1 MNHSIFGERSVDLL
15 YAYYDVKIANDEEFL
30 QYYSDLT
37 QWLVSCSENKE
48 KIDYKIIHSGRLAIS
63 TFQVSRNKS
72 QFFIWDTAFWDSFE
86 QFLIAF
92 FSFDAIMSNPTK
104 DQQSRHQ
111 YWEGAENFIRGNTFR
126 IIKNYFST
134 SPLYISI
141 LETINYYER
150 PGNLKIDSHAFGYIK
165 EIISFAKEFVLLH
178 ELEHLLKVW
187 APDVFLHDSNMFIN
201 VANYYRDHIVDL
213 LEIDDWEIK
222 HMAPEQFKAIISNV
236 ISDTN
241 NSLFYEIYNDYHAF
255 FEVLLH
261 HNENFND
268 KTRTFSNNLPT
279 YIISLKLLKFFES
292 YKNYVIGVTGKVLS
306 TAHLDKATR
315 MRKIFEAAQKASRAV
330 YERDYLV
337 VELISTTL
345 GLQAE
350 KFNINC
356 QDFYKSIDTHE
367 FSKPYTACMEPIVN
381 KQIKEVII
389 NLL

>member
-72 QFFIWDTAFWDSFE
+72 QFLIWDTAFWDSFE

-201 VANYYRDHIVDL
+201 VANY
-213 LEIDDWEIK
+213 
-222 HMAPEQFKAIISNV
+222 
-236 ISDTN
+236 
-241 NSLFYEIYNDYHAF
+241 
-255 FEVLLH
+255 
-261 HNENFND
+261 
-268 KTRTFSNNLPT
+268 
-279 YIISLKLLKFFES
+279 
-292 YKNYVIGVTGKVLS
+292 
-306 TAHLDKATR
+306 
-315 MRKIFEAAQKASRAV
+315 
-330 YERDYLV
+330 
-337 VELISTTL
+337 
-345 GLQAE
+345 
-350 KFNINC
+350 
-356 QDFYKSIDTHE
+356 
-367 FSKPYTACMEPIVN
+367 
-381 KQIKEVII
+381 
-389 NLL
+389 